1 MLSLSGGRVR
11 FTGHRSIKAKIDSFS
26 KHRKT
31 TMRETGREPMYG
43 FHIAFMTRG
52 TVAAPAS
59 AMHAPRLTK
68 TMAKKTTATTV

>member
-1 MLSLSGGRVR
+1 
-11 FTGHRSIKAKIDSFS
+11 
-26 KHRKT
+26 
-31 TMRETGREPMYG
+31 MRETGREPMYG